1 MRTTMAVI
9 RLADEADAGAMLA
22 IYAPYVRETAIS
34 FELEPPSEGEFRRRV
49 RSVLEAGLW
58 LLCEAGGNA
67 LGYAYAGRFH
77 ERRAY
82 RWTVEG
88 TSAGGSARSASPG
101 RRPSRRARR
110 RRCGRVPSGGA
121 PSRSAPRSRAP
132 RLVTGS
138 RSRGSGLSAAR
149 SLPRRRGGV
158 GLRP

>member
-49 RSVLEAGLW
+49 RSVLEAGPW
-58 LLCEAGGNA
+58 LLCDAGG
-67 LGYAYAGRFH
+67 H
-77 ERRAY
+77 
-82 RWTVEG
+82 
-88 TSAGGSARSASPG
+88 AS
-101 RRPSRRARR
+101 RP
-110 RRCGRVPSGGA
+110 A
-121 PSRSAPRSRAP
+121 PHSRAP